1 MQHYAAAQF
10 EVYVDAG
17 WGSIRDALS
26 IRQCANR
33 SSFDAS
39 GFDEAGG
46 GVIRCCAIPHTQTT
60 TPGAKGRFAY
70 VPFMTV
76 GFDRLTASYLLL
88 HALAPERFFLC
99 AASWL
104 CWCVHGFPFLIGVRG
119 LCRADLRIYRTPRC
133 YRLQLCGQEHDATRQ
148 LVEGVWHYRRS
159 GVLGAERT
167 AQGAIP
173 VARTLQQL
181 GTTLSGGLHDGL
193 YSPSLDLTKKGQA
206 RNECEVDFVW
216 VIPRPYPRKTVI
228 ILGECKDQGPIKL
241 DEFERDVENL
251 RRVADAFP
259 RKRFK
264 TFILLAKLNPF
275 TPAEIERAKTLNT
288 EYQQRTILLTA
299 RELEPYH
306 IYERTKAEFDIDS
319 YGGTPENLARNT
331 AKMYFSSSESNA
343 APDSIAAR
351 GAEH

>member
-70 VPFMTV
+70 VLFMTV

-133 YRLQLCGQEHDATRQ
+133 YRLQIKRLLVDVHQYAGARGGRSAFNALNDKHKEHPLGDTIGSR
-148 LVEGVWHYRRS
+148 
-159 GVLGAERT
+159 VLGW
-167 AQGAIP
+167 
-173 VARTLQQL
+173 
-181 GTTLSGGLHDGL
+181 
-193 YSPSLDLTKKGQA
+193 LTV
-206 RNECEVDFVW
+206 R
-216 VIPRPYPRKTVI
+216 Y
-228 ILGECKDQGPIKL
+228 
-241 DEFERDVENL
+241 
-251 RRVADAFP
+251 
-259 RKRFK
+259 
-264 TFILLAKLNPF
+264 
-275 TPAEIERAKTLNT
+275 
-288 EYQQRTILLTA
+288 
-299 RELEPYH
+299 
-306 IYERTKAEFDIDS
+306 
-319 YGGTPENLARNT
+319 
-331 AKMYFSSSESNA
+331 
-343 APDSIAAR
+343 
-351 GAEH
+351 

>member
-70 VPFMTV
+70 VLFMTV
-76 GFDRLTASYLLL
+76 GFDRLTAGYLLF

-133 YRLQLCGQEHDATRQ
+133 YRLRMCGIADH
-148 LVEGVWHYRRS
+148 
-159 GVLGAERT
+159 GA
-167 AQGAIP
+167 
-173 VARTLQQL
+173 
-181 GTTLSGGLHDGL
+181 DG
-193 YSPSLDLTKKGQA
+193 
-206 RNECEVDFVW
+206 N
-216 VIPRPYPRKTVI
+216 
-228 ILGECKDQGPIKL
+228 
-241 DEFERDVENL
+241 
-251 RRVADAFP
+251 
-259 RKRFK
+259 
-264 TFILLAKLNPF
+264 
-275 TPAEIERAKTLNT
+275 
-288 EYQQRTILLTA
+288 
-299 RELEPYH
+299 
-306 IYERTKAEFDIDS
+306 
-319 YGGTPENLARNT
+319 
-331 AKMYFSSSESNA
+331 
-343 APDSIAAR
+343 
-351 GAEH
+351 